1 MGACRIVTISK
12 KIPLFKGEDA
22 ANNIT
27 LVELA
32 EVGNRIVTGINTFK
46 EGDQGLF
53 IEPDYCLPNSNLFSE
68 FHSPGGDPKKSKL
81 GKDGRIKAVKF
92 NLHTGDGKPVYSY
105 GILMPLN
112 GDIIKE
118 LMYRNIDITSED
130 LDKQLGITK
139 YSPKTFSNNLEGSRK
154 FPEGMYKTDEI
165 NINNL
170 WNDIEYPITLIGTQK
185 VDGSSI
191 TIYSKLNADG
201 TRTNGICS
209 RNLEISP
216 TKMVIIGDRK
226 MTLWETIKTWFG
238 KRVDTKV
245 WKEQPNDNLFIK
257 VGTPYLNKLI
267 ETCEIYGE
275 SIALRGE
282 LVGKE
287 SKGSGNKNNPNSTED
302 THIKFYGA
310 DIFEGDIAIRMDEEG
325 FNDIISRLGF
335 ERCHKYFQ
343 RKFRYKSEIVRLC
356 ENIFKEE
363 SSKGRVIEG
372 IVLRSPDSSFSAK
385 YINLEY
391 DSKY

>member
-1 MGACRIVTISK
+1 MSACRIVTISK

-22 ANNIT
+22 ANSII

-53 IEPDYCLPNSNLFSE
+53 IEPDYCLPDSDLFSE
-68 FHSPGGDPKKSKL
+68 FHSPGGNPKKSKL

-92 NLHTGDGKPVYSY
+92 NLHTGDGIPIYSY
-105 GILMPLN
+105 GILIPLN
-112 GDIIKE
+112 GDTIKD
-118 LMYRNIDITSED
+118 LLYRNIDITSED

-139 YSPKTFSNNLEGSRK
+139 YSPKSFSNNLEEARN
-154 FPEGMYKTDEI
+154 FPKGMYKTDET

-209 RNLEISP
+209 RNLELSP
-216 TKMVIIGDRK
+216 TKMVTIGHRE
-226 MTLWETIKTWFG
+226 MSLWETIKTWFG
-238 KRVDTKV
+238 KKVDTKIQE
-245 WKEQPNDNLFIK
+245 EQPNDNLFIK
-257 VGTPYLNKLI
+257 VGTPYLEKLI
-267 ETCEIYGE
+267 EYCEIFDE
-275 SIALRGE
+275 SFALRGE

-287 SKGSGNKNNPNSTED
+287 SKGSGNTNNPNSTED

-310 DIFEGDIAIRMDEEG
+310 DIFEGDTTVKLYEED
-325 FNDIISRLGF
+325 FNSLITFLGF

-343 RKFRYKSEIVRLC
+343 RRFRYKSEIVRLC
-356 ENIFKEE
+356 ESIFKKE

-385 YINLEY
+385 YMNLEY

>member
-1 MGACRIVTISK
+1 MSACRIVTISK

-22 ANNIT
+22 ANSVI

-53 IEPDYCLPNSNLFSE
+53 IEPDYCLPDNNLFSE

-81 GKDGRIKAVKF
+81 GKNGRIKAVKF

-105 GILMPLN
+105 GILLPLN
-112 GDIIKE
+112 GDIINN
-118 LMYRNIDITSED
+118 LLYMNIDITSKD

-139 YSPKTFSNNLEGSRK
+139 YSPNNFSNNLEGARN
-154 FPEGMYKTDEI
+154 FPEGMYKTDET

-209 RNLEISP
+209 RNLELSP

-245 WKEQPNDNLFIK
+245 WEEQPNDNLFIK
-257 VGTPYLNKLI
+257 IGTPYLNKLI
-267 ETCEIYGE
+267 QTCEIHGE

-282 LVGKE
+282 LIGKE

-310 DIFEGDIAIRMDEEG
+310 DTFEGGITVPMGEED

-335 ERCHKYFQ
+335 ERCHMYFQ
-343 RKFRYKSEIVRLC
+343 RRFRYKSEIVRLC
-356 ENIFKEE
+356 ENIFKKE
-363 SSKGRVIEG
+363 SSKGKVIEG

-385 YINLEY
+385 YMNLEY

>member
-1 MGACRIVTISK
+1 MSACKIVTISK

-22 ANNIT
+22 ANSIT

-53 IEPDYCLPNSNLFSE
+53 IEPDYCLPDSNLFSE

-92 NLHTGDGKPVYSY
+92 NLHTGDGKSVYSY
-105 GILMPLN
+105 GILIPLN
-112 GDIIKE
+112 EDTIKD
-118 LMYRNIDITSED
+118 LLYRNIDITSED

-139 YSPKTFSNNLEGSRK
+139 YSPKTFSNNLEGSRP
-154 FPEGMYKTDEI
+154 FPEGMYKTDET

-170 WNDIEYPITLIGTQK
+170 WNDIEYPITLVGTQK

-191 TIYSKLNADG
+191 TIYSKRNADG

-209 RNLEISP
+209 RNLELSP
-216 TKMVIIGDRK
+216 TKMVEIGNRK
-226 MTLWETIKTWFG
+226 KTLWETIKSWFG
-238 KRVDTKV
+238 KPVDTRIWEK
-245 WKEQPNDNLFIK
+245 QPNDNLFIK
-257 VGTPYLNKLI
+257 IGTPYLEKLI
-267 ETCEIYGE
+267 ENCEWFDE
-275 SIALRGE
+275 SFAFRGE

-287 SKGSGNKNNPNSTED
+287 SKGSGNKNNPNSAED

-310 DIFEGDIAIRMDEEG
+310 DVFEGDNAIKLNEED
-325 FNDIISRLGF
+325 FNSLITFLGF
-335 ERCHKYFQ
+335 ERCHRYFQ

-363 SSKGRVIEG
+363 SSKGKIIEG
-372 IVLRSPDSSFSAK
+372 IVLRSPDSDFSAK
-385 YINLEY
+385 YMNLEY

>member
-1 MGACRIVTISK
+1 MSACRIVTISK

-22 ANNIT
+22 ANSII

-46 EGDQGLF
+46 EGDQALF
-53 IEPDYCLPNSNLFSE
+53 IEPDYCLPNNDLFSE
-68 FHSPGGDPKKSKL
+68 FHSPGGNPKKSKL

-92 NLHTGDGKPVYSY
+92 NLHTGDGKPIYSY
-105 GILMPLN
+105 GILIPLN
-112 GDIIKE
+112 GDTIKD
-118 LMYRNIDITSED
+118 LLYKNIDITSED

-139 YSPKTFSNNLEGSRK
+139 YSPKSFSNNLEGARD
-154 FPEGMYKTDEI
+154 FPKGMYKTDET

-209 RNLEISP
+209 RNLELSP
-216 TKMVIIGDRK
+216 TKMVTIGHRE
-226 MTLWETIKTWFG
+226 MSLWETIKTWFG
-238 KRVDTKV
+238 KKVDTKIQE
-245 WKEQPNDNLFIK
+245 EQPNDNLFIK
-257 VGTPYLNKLI
+257 VGTPYLDKLI
-267 ETCEIYGE
+267 EICERSGK

-310 DIFEGDIAIRMDEEG
+310 DIFEGDITVRMDEKD
-325 FNDIISRLGF
+325 FNDVIFFLEF

-385 YINLEY
+385 YMNLEY

>member
-1 MGACRIVTISK
+1 MSACRIVTISK

-22 ANNIT
+22 ANSVT

-53 IEPDYCLPNSNLFSE
+53 IEPDYCLPDNNLFSE

-81 GKDGRIKAVKF
+81 GKNGRIKAVKF

-105 GILMPLN
+105 GILLPLN
-112 GDIIKE
+112 GDIINN
-118 LMYRNIDITSED
+118 LLYMNIDITSKD

-139 YSPKTFSNNLEGSRK
+139 YLPNNFSNNLEGTRN
-154 FPEGMYKTDEI
+154 FPEGMYKTDET

-209 RNLEISP
+209 RNLELSP
-216 TKMVIIGDRK
+216 TKMVVIGDRK

-245 WKEQPNDNLFIK
+245 WEEQPNDNLFIK
-257 VGTPYLNKLI
+257 IGTPYLNKLI
-267 ETCEIYGE
+267 ETCEITGE

-310 DIFEGDIAIRMDEEG
+310 DIFEGDITVQMDEED
-325 FNDIISRLGF
+325 FNDVISDLRF

-343 RKFRYKSEIVRLC
+343 RKFRYKSEIIRLC

-363 SSKGRVIEG
+363 SSKGRIIEG
-372 IVLRSPDSSFSAK
+372 IVLRSPDNSFSAK
-385 YINLEY
+385 YMNLEY

>member
-1 MGACRIVTISK
+1 MSACRIVTISK

-22 ANNIT
+22 ANNII

-92 NLHTGDGKPVYSY
+92 NLHTGDGKPIYSY
-105 GILMPLN
+105 GILIPLN
-112 GDIIKE
+112 GDIIKD
-118 LMYRNIDITSED
+118 LLYMNIDITSED

-139 YSPKTFSNNLEGSRK
+139 YSPKTFSNNLGGSRS
-154 FPEGMYKTDEI
+154 FPEGMYKTDET

-209 RNLEISP
+209 RNLELSP
-216 TKMVIIGDRK
+216 TKMVITGDRK

-245 WKEQPNDNLFIK
+245 WEEQPNDNLFIK
-257 VGTPYLNKLI
+257 IGTPYLDKLI
-267 ETCEIYGE
+267 ETCEIYGY

-287 SKGSGNKNNPNSTED
+287 SRGSGNKNNPNSTED
-302 THIKFYGA
+302 THVKFYSA
-310 DIFEGDIAIRMDEEG
+310 DFFEEDITVRMDEES
-325 FNDIISRLGF
+325 FNAVISFLGF
-335 ERCHKYFQ
+335 ERCHKHFQ
-343 RKFRYKSEIVRLC
+343 RKFRRKSEIIRLC

-363 SSKGRVIEG
+363 SSKGKVIEG

-385 YINLEY
+385 YMNLEY

>member
-22 ANNIT
+22 ANNVI

-81 GKDGRIKAVKF
+81 GKNGRIKAVKF
-92 NLHTGDGKPVYSY
+92 DLHTGDGKPVYSY
-105 GILMPLN
+105 GILIPLN
-112 GDIIKE
+112 GDTIKD
-118 LMYRNIDITSED
+118 LLYRCIDITSED

-139 YSPKTFSNNLEGSRK
+139 YFPKTFSNNLEGSRK

-238 KRVDTKV
+238 KRVDTKI
-245 WKEQPNDNLFIK
+245 WEEQPNDNLFIK
-257 VGTPYLNKLI
+257 IGTPYLNKLI
-267 ETCEIYGE
+267 ETCEIYGK

-310 DIFEGDIAIRMDEEG
+310 DTFEGDITVPMDEEG
-325 FNDIISRLGF
+325 FNDIISCLGF

-343 RKFRYKSEIVRLC
+343 RKFRYKPEIVRLC
-356 ENIFKEE
+356 ENIFKQE
-363 SSKGRVIEG
+363 SSNGRIIEG

>member
-1 MGACRIVTISK
+1 
-12 KIPLFKGEDA
+12 
-22 ANNIT
+22 
-27 LVELA
+27 
-32 EVGNRIVTGINTFK
+32 
-46 EGDQGLF
+46 
-53 IEPDYCLPNSNLFSE
+53 
-68 FHSPGGDPKKSKL
+68 
-81 GKDGRIKAVKF
+81 
-92 NLHTGDGKPVYSY
+92 
-105 GILMPLN
+105 
-112 GDIIKE
+112 
-118 LMYRNIDITSED
+118 
-130 LDKQLGITK
+130 
-139 YSPKTFSNNLEGSRK
+139 
-154 FPEGMYKTDEI
+154 MYKTDEI

-238 KRVDTKV
+238 KRVDTKI
-245 WKEQPNDNLFIK
+245 WEEQPNDNLFIK
-257 VGTPYLNKLI
+257 IGTPYLNKLI
-267 ETCEIYGE
+267 ETCEIYGK

-287 SKGSGNKNNPNSTED
+287 SKGSGNKSNPNSTED

-310 DIFEGDIAIRMDEEG
+310 DTFEGDITVPMDEEG
-325 FNDIISRLGF
+325 FNDIISCLGF

-343 RKFRYKSEIVRLC
+343 RKFRYKPEIVRLC
-356 ENIFKEE
+356 ENIFKQE
-363 SSKGRVIEG
+363 SSNGRIIEG

>member
-1 MGACRIVTISK
+1 MSACRIVTISK
-12 KIPLFKGEDA
+12 KIPLFKGKEA
-22 ANNIT
+22 ANSII

-53 IEPDYCLPNSNLFSE
+53 IEPDYCLPDSNLFSE

-92 NLHTGDGKPVYSY
+92 NLHTGDGKPIYSY
-105 GILMPLN
+105 GILIPLN
-112 GDIIKE
+112 GDTIKD

-139 YSPKTFSNNLEGSRK
+139 YSPKTFSNSLEGSRN
-154 FPEGMYKTDEI
+154 FPKGMYKTDEI

-170 WNDIEYPITLIGTQK
+170 WNDIEYPITLVGTQK
-185 VDGSSI
+185 VDDSSI
-191 TIYSKLNADG
+191 TIYSKLNTDG

-209 RNLEISP
+209 RNLELSP
-216 TKMVIIGDRK
+216 TKMVIIGDRE

-238 KRVDTKV
+238 KKVDTKV
-245 WKEQPNDNLFIK
+245 WEEQPNDNIFIK
-257 VGTPYLNKLI
+257 IGTPYLEELI
-267 ETCEIYGE
+267 KTCENYGE
-275 SIALRGE
+275 SIALRGK

-310 DIFEGDIAIRMDEEG
+310 DTFEGDITVQMGEED
-325 FNDIISRLGF
+325 FNDIISFLGF

-343 RKFRYKSEIVRLC
+343 RKFRYKSEIVKLC
-356 ENIFKEE
+356 ENIFKKE
-363 SSKGRVIEG
+363 SSKGKVIEG

-385 YINLEY
+385 YMNLEY